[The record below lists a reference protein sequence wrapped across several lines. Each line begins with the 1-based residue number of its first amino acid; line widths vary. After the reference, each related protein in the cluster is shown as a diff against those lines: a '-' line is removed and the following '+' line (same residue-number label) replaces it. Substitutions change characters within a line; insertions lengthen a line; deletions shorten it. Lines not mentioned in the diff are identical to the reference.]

1 MRLLCSFFVMLL
13 TGCSSTIN
21 SVDALSDWDKKY
33 SYCYDVSKNSDFV
46 FPRTQWFDSLEKKDK
61 QRVVIYLYQLKAF
74 ECHGNEAETLELA
87 WKRAGINHL
96 ITLFEE
102 LGVFKVPEKELVIG
116 LDMNE
121 LDKLNNKTPTV
132 FNLSRVAKQLNFYN

>member
-1 MRLLCSFFVMLL
+1 MRLLCSFLVILL

-46 FPRTQWFDSLEKKDK
+46 FPRTQWFDSLEKKVK
-61 QRVVIYLYQLKAF
+61 QRVVIYLYQLKYF
-74 ECHGNEAETLELA
+74 ECHGNESEILELA
-87 WKRAGINHL
+87 LKRDGNNHL

-102 LGVFKVPEKELVIG
+102 LGAFKVPEKELVID

-121 LDKLNNKTPTV
+121 LDKLNHKIPTV
-132 FNLSRVAKQLNFYN
+132 FNLSGVANQLKFYN